1 MGALVTPGLSA
12 TPYLTG
18 LGKVPVTRVRHTLP
32 ILPRARR
39 GEDLVSPRLSPTQDS
54 FSQLCIPVRHQ
65 RQGRGCIDD
74 EVQHQKAADGER
86 FWTQQDALNTP

>member
-39 GEDLVSPRLSPTQDS
+39 GEDLVSPRLSPT
-54 FSQLCIPVRHQ
+54 
-65 RQGRGCIDD
+65 
-74 EVQHQKAADGER
+74 
-86 FWTQQDALNTP
+86 